1 MMYILQVPENEDV
14 TTFGKEEQA
23 AIASV
28 NGQFPESI
36 MLGTQAVGGYQ
47 IVLAYASTDKAT
59 LESMIS
65 SFALDWIVLA
75 CEDEPVNQPALL
87 PYFVDVITYDEDG
100 AAIGS
105 EQVTDLTDKLQV
117 FSGRNWTF

>member
-36 MLGTQAVGGYQ
+36 MLGTQAVAGYQ

-59 LESMIS
+59 LESMIG
-65 SFALDWIVLA
+65 SFGLDWIVLA
-75 CEDEPVNQPALL
+75 SEDEEVNQAGLP
-87 PYFVDVITYDEDG
+87 PYFVDLPVYDADG
-100 AAIGS
+100 AVIGS